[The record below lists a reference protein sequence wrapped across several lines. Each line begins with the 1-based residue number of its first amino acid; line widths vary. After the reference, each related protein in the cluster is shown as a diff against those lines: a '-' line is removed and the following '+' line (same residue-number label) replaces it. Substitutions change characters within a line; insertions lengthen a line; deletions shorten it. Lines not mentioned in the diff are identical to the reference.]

1 MAATVKDIAQR
12 TGLGLATISK
22 YLNGGHVLKKNQAL
36 IEEAIKA
43 LDFQVNE
50 LGRGLK
56 TGKSHTVGVVI
67 PELSNLFSTTIISQM
82 EDLLRQQGYG
92 VLVCDCRTDPKLEGE
107 AIRFLMARRV
117 DGLINMP
124 VGQGDQ
130 NLRPALQKGLPVL
143 LMDRL
148 IPGLDLDAVLVDN
161 VSAAREST
169 AHLLERGHREIGVI
183 AGPAQVFT
191 SSQRLMGCQDAY
203 RQAGLDPEGQHIA
216 FGDYT
221 VQGGYSAAKA
231 LIQAHPA
238 MTAMLVT
245 NYEMTLGAVIA
256 LNELGLTLGREMS
269 MIGFDN
275 MQLSQVVKPGL
286 CVVEQPL
293 KDMGAALAGRMM
305 ERLRGEGVP
314 SPQVQYLN
322 ARLCP
327 GKSVR
332 KVSAT
337 KSDRG
342 R

>member
-22 YLNGGHVLKKNQAL
+22 YLNGGHVLKKNQVL

-161 VSAAREST
+161 VSAAR
-169 AHLLERGHREIGVI
+169 
-183 AGPAQVFT
+183 
-191 SSQRLMGCQDAY
+191 
-203 RQAGLDPEGQHIA
+203 
-216 FGDYT
+216 
-221 VQGGYSAAKA
+221 
-231 LIQAHPA
+231 
-238 MTAMLVT
+238 
-245 NYEMTLGAVIA
+245 
-256 LNELGLTLGREMS
+256 
-269 MIGFDN
+269 
-275 MQLSQVVKPGL
+275 
-286 CVVEQPL
+286 
-293 KDMGAALAGRMM
+293 
-305 ERLRGEGVP
+305 
-314 SPQVQYLN
+314 
-322 ARLCP
+322 
-327 GKSVR
+327 
-332 KVSAT
+332 
-337 KSDRG
+337 
-342 R
+342 